1 MPIKT
6 ILVPLNALASD
17 RTTLDLALG
26 VAREPQAHIE
36 ALFVKRNPA
45 EALTYAGMG
54 SDPASIQMIAN
65 QILREAD
72 DAGARVKRELLAWCM
87 HNDVV
92 ESDRPG
98 ISGQVTV
105 SFRERVGSARSAI
118 AEIGRMVDLIV
129 MTGLHDTDVRLPE
142 VALEAALFETG
153 RPVLLAPAALPP
165 PGTDT
170 AVVAWNGS
178 LESTRAVAAAMPLL
192 VRCKQL
198 FVFCRSERHRPA
210 ADPAELLGYF
220 AWHGLKAE
228 RLRVFQEHGGLGED
242 LLAATR
248 QVGAGLLV
256 MGAYTH
262 HRLRQMIV
270 GGVTSHVL
278 HHAKMPVLFAH

>member
-1 MPIKT
+1 
-6 ILVPLNALASD
+6 
-17 RTTLDLALG
+17 
-26 VAREPQAHIE
+26 
-36 ALFVKRNPA
+36 
-45 EALTYAGMG
+45 
-54 SDPASIQMIAN
+54 
-65 QILREAD
+65 
-72 DAGARVKRELLAWCM
+72 
-87 HNDVV
+87 
-92 ESDRPG
+92 
-98 ISGQVTV
+98 
-105 SFRERVGSARSAI
+105 
-118 AEIGRMVDLIV
+118 MVDLLV

-142 VALEAALFETG
+142 IALEAALFETG
-153 RPVLLAPAALPP
+153 RPVLLAPAALPQ

-198 FVFCRSERHRPA
+198 FVFCRPERHRPA
-210 ADPAELLGYF
+210 SDPAELLGYF

-228 RLRVFQEHGGLGED
+228 RLRVFQEHGGLGEE
-242 LLAATR
+242 LLAATE